1 MIRFFGDNRP
11 LVLFFLP
18 FVVLGFHVAYHL
30 SVSPSGP
37 LDIDFGWWGN
47 LTIKQGNTNLGYEIL
62 SGCWVL
68 LNAILL
74 NFTFNS
80 SELNEKNTYL
90 PALNFVVLSAISMN
104 FYQFNGLHLASTAII
119 LGLYQV
125 LQLNQNKDGAARI
138 FNAGFFIGIA
148 ATVYPP
154 LITLIP
160 FGVLLYLIFRPFLLR
175 EFYFY
180 ILGCLVPFLYLISR
194 SYLFGFSY
202 PTYVFDW
209 NDFIR
214 NFTLNHAI
222 NTAILI
228 SVFVISLFGVVR
240 KLSTAGN
247 RVKKEIQLINT
258 LGIGIFSALF
268 FCIFLAEPSI
278 KIEYFI
284 IPLSV
289 LFTFPLLSKR
299 LTFASSL
306 LFYIFLL
313 FGLLKFTFLNQLQ

>member
-30 SVSPSGP
+30 SVPISGP

-47 LTIKQGNTNLGYEIL
+47 LTIKQGNTNLGYEFL
-62 SGCWVL
+62 SGAWVL

-104 FYQFNGLHLASTAII
+104 FYLFNGLHMATTMII
-119 LGLYQV
+119 LGLYQF
-125 LQLNQNKDGAARI
+125 LQLNQNKDGAARV

-154 LITLIP
+154 MITLIP
-160 FGVLLYLIFRPFLLR
+160 FGIFLYLIFRPFLFR

-180 ILGCLVPFLYLISR
+180 VLGCLVPFLYLISR
-194 SYLFGFSY
+194 SYLFGLSY
-202 PTYVFDW
+202 PTYVFDL
-209 NDFIR
+209 NDYIR

-222 NTAILI
+222 NTAIII
-228 SVFVISLFGVVR
+228 SVFVISIFGVLR

-247 RVKKEIQLINT
+247 RVKKELQLINT

-268 FCIFLAEPSI
+268 FCIFLAEPLI